1 MVEVNVVRFHA
12 GRCRSRLREHV
23 REHVRLC
30 TLYAVAT
37 RRGPAVLVER
47 ILRLLRGPASKGSYR
62 ARNQKPET
70 AVTVGTS
77 VTRRRASRIFVFRD
91 SRPPPAPHEIT
102 FGLRSSTSTV
112 YHIRGSAGIVSFLI
126 FSSNSVGYR
135 SRALITPRAAP
146 PAAVCSSPSVQ
157 SFSLAPA
164 SSLHCRVPCVDC
176 ALQPL
181 SSNVIPSSLRP
192 SLLYLR

>member
-1 MVEVNVVRFHA
+1 MVEVSVVRFHA

-91 SRPPPAPHEIT
+91 SRPPHEIT
-102 FGLRSSTSTV
+102 IVHIYT
-112 YHIRGSAGIVSFLI
+112 HIRGSAGIVSFL
-126 FSSNSVGYR
+126 FFPSNSVGYR

-181 SSNVIPSSLRP
+181 SSDVIPSSLRP